1 MQDEHHQQVS
11 CRRDFIRS
19 SIGFAIAAPCAAV
32 LSGCASLLTRNV
44 APVNGTLR
52 LPLTQYPELTQRG
65 GSLRILP
72 TGSADP
78 IYVFVRDSGQFLA
91 LSSICTH
98 LTCTVE
104 LQGARLVCPCHG
116 SAFDREGAVLQG
128 PATAPLVR
136 FRSELAEGG
145 VLVIHLAGEQQHA

>member
-1 MQDEHHQQVS
+1 MADEKDQQVS

-19 SIGFAIAAPCAAV
+19 SIGLALAAPCAAM

-44 APVNGTLR
+44 TPVNGTLR

-65 GSLRILP
+65 GSLRLMP
-72 TGSADP
+72 AGSADP

-98 LTCTVE
+98 LSCTVE
-104 LQGARLVCPCHG
+104 LQGARLICPCHG
-116 SAFDREGAVLQG
+116 SAFDREGVVLQG
-128 PATAPLVR
+128 PAVSPLAR
-136 FRSELAEGG
+136 FRSELVDGG
-145 VLVIHLAGEQQHA
+145 LLIIHLAGEQHA